1 MQAQGAVMD
10 VTPVI
15 LLSSLIG
22 QENPIEIIIIITIV
36 IVAVIII

>member
-15 LLSSLIG
+15 LLSSFIG
-22 QENPIEIIIIITIV
+22 QENPIEIIIIIIV